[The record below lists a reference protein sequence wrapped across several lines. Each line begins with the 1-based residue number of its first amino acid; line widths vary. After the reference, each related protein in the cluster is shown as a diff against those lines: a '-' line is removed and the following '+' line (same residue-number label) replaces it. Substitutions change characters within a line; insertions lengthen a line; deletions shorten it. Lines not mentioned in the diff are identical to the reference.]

1 MARTPDEFI
10 AHLFLSSGH
19 HQEVRFDTIQ
29 AFQEWYIG
37 EIERKSSSSDFVDV
51 PLSSLSS
58 EYEYMVIRP
67 ACIIAIRVEPV
78 FAGSVG
84 RDQTF

>member
-1 MARTPDEFI
+1 VARTPDEFI
-10 AHLFLSSGH
+10 AHLFLSSGQH
-19 HQEVRFDTIQ
+19 LEVRFDNIQ

-37 EIERKSSSSDFVDV
+37 DIERRSSSNDFADV
-51 PLSSLSS
+51 PMSSLSS
-58 EYEYMVIRP
+58 DHEYMMIRP
-67 ACIIAIRVEPV
+67 ANIIAIRVEPV

>member
-1 MARTPDEFI
+1 MARTPDEYI
-10 AHLFLSSGH
+10 AHLFLASGH
-19 HQEVRFDTIQ
+19 REEVRFDTIQ
-29 AFQEWYIG
+29 AFQEWYIN
-37 EIERKSSSSDFVDV
+37 EIERKSSSHDFVDV

-58 EYEYMVIRP
+58 EYEYMVVRP
-67 ACIIAIRVEPV
+67 ATIIAIRVEPI

>member
-1 MARTPDEFI
+1 MARTPDEYI
-10 AHLFLSSGH
+10 AHIFLSSGH

-37 EIERKSSSSDFVDV
+37 DIERMSSSNNFVDV
-51 PLSSLSS
+51 PISSLSS
-58 EYEYMVIRP
+58 EHEYMMVRP
-67 ACIIAIRVEPV
+67 ASIVAIRVEPI